1 MDNHEPDMDKI
12 GINLQHPATKLMELF
27 FPQVFD
33 NIKYIEPGFLLA
45 VSSNAFLI
53 VPMPIFKAI

>member
-27 FPQVFD
+27 FPPSIWQ
-33 NIKYIEPGFLLA
+33 Y
-45 VSSNAFLI
+45 
-53 VPMPIFKAI
+53 